1 MDEPGKPHSGLLVIS
16 IEQAVAAP
24 ICTMR
29 LADAGARVI
38 KVEPMGGETARHY
51 DSAVKGHSAYF
62 ASLNRGKESVCLNLK
77 SADDLELLCRMLTR
91 ADVFVRN
98 TNPGAMGRLGLGA
111 DALVKTYPRLV
122 TVDIV
127 GYGQDTTYR
136 NMKAYDLLVQAESG
150 LCSVTGTPDDPCKV
164 GVSVADMGTGLNA
177 YSAILEGLIE
187 RSRTGRGKAVEIS
200 MFDSMAEWMSVPL
213 LHFEHTG
220 TITSRHGLA
229 HASIYPYRAYSCTDG
244 DVLIAVQNASQWT
257 MFCTIVLGEPSLE
270 KDTRFVTNAARVENR
285 EALDRIIEGC
295 ASALSVPEF
304 VAQLE
309 TAGIAYARLRTVHE
323 LSQHPALH
331 RHEVRVQSDSFSSI
345 ASPIAPPGRLPVK
358 IPAIG
363 EHTESVREEFLTTP
377 AADRRTS
384 PI

>member
-1 MDEPGKPHSGLLVIS
+1 MDEAGKPHSGLLVIS

-51 DSAVKGHSAYF
+51 DSAVEGHSAYF

-77 SADDLELLCRMLTR
+77 SADDLELLCRMLAR

-111 DALVKTYPRLV
+111 DVLMKTYPRLV

-127 GYGQDTTYR
+127 GYGQDTSYR

-150 LCSVTGTPDDPCKV
+150 LCSVTGTPAAPCKV

-177 YSAILEGLIE
+177 YSAILEALIE
-187 RSRTGRGKAVEIS
+187 RSRTGQGKAVEIS

-213 LHFEHTG
+213 LHFEHAGAMTG
-220 TITSRHGLA
+220 RHGLA

-244 DVLIAVQNASQWT
+244 DVLIAVQNAAQWA
-257 MFCTIVLGEPSLE
+257 MFCTVVLGEPALE
-270 KDTRFVTNAARVENR
+270 KDARFATNAARVENR
-285 EALDRIIEGC
+285 EALDSIIEGR
-295 ASALSVPEF
+295 AGKLSMAEF
-304 VAQLE
+304 VARLE
-309 TAGIAYARLRTVHE
+309 DAGIAYARLSTVRE
-323 LSQHPALH
+323 LSRHPAL
-331 RHEVRVQSDSFSSI
+331 RRQTVIAQGSSFSSV
-345 ASPIAPPGRLPVK
+345 ASPIAVLAQLPVRL
-358 IPAIG
+358 PAIG
-363 EHTESVREEFLTTP
+363 EHTQAVREEFS
-377 AADRRTS
+377 AALATDR
-384 PI
+384 P